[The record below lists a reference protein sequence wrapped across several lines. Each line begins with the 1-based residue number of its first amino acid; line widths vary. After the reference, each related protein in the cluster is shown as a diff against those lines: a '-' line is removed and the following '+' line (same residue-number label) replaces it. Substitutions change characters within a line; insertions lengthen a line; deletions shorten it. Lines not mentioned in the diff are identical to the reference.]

1 MTPEIV
7 VQIFRFGFLLLLWL
21 FIFAAFRV
29 VRADLFGGRA
39 GRVASV
45 PPRAAAGKK
54 RPRGPKALV
63 VTHGPLSG
71 TKITLGEQW
80 YVEDLGSTNG
90 TYLDQQ
96 RVQGPLL
103 VNPGMPI
110 RIGQTAMELR

>member
-45 PPRAAAGKK
+45 PPRAVATKK
-54 RPRGPKALV
+54 RGQKGPRTLI
-63 VTHGPLSG
+63 VTAGPLNR
-71 TKITLGEQW
+71 TKIKIYE
-80 YVEDLGSTNG
+80 
-90 TYLDQQ
+90 
-96 RVQGPLL
+96 
-103 VNPGMPI
+103 
-110 RIGQTAMELR
+110 